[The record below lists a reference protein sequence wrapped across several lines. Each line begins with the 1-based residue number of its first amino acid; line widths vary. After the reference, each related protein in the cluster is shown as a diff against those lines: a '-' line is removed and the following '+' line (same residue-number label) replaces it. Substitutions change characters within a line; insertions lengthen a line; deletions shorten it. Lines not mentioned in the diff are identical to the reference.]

1 MNRRIETAEILAIG
15 SELLTPFRV
24 DTNSLFLTA
33 RLNELGVVVRRKA
46 VVGDRRDDLAA
57 CVREALA
64 RVDLVITTGGL
75 GPTDDDLTREVV
87 ADVLRRTL
95 TVDETILAGIE
106 ARFARRGVPMPAIN
120 RRQACVPDGAT
131 VLPNSEGTAPGLLLE
146 HEGRLIALLPG
157 PPREMQP
164 MFARAIAPLVEARS
178 PGRRLQRRVV
188 KVTGRSESQVEEIA
202 NPIYTSLNRDGVVVD
217 TTILATPGQIEVHLE
232 SAGEDQQAIAAVL
245 DEGVAR
251 LAAALSPAVFSTD
264 GRTLED
270 VVGDTLRARGWRV
283 AVAESC
289 TGGLLGGRLT
299 EVPGSSAYVLGGVI
313 AYDNAVK
320 IRDLDVPASTIDE
333 HGAVSEPVAA
343 AMAAGVRRRF
353 GAEIGVAITGIAGP
367 GGGTAAKPVGTVCI
381 AVATPDTV
389 TARTLLFPGDR
400 DAIRRHSTSA
410 ALDMVRRALSV

>member
-1 MNRRIETAEILAIG
+1 MSRRVETAEILAVG

-33 RLNELGVVVRRKA
+33 RLNELGVIVRRKS
-46 VVGDRRDDLAA
+46 VVGDRREDLAA
-57 CVREALA
+57 CVRDALA

-75 GPTDDDLTREVV
+75 GPTDDDLTREVI
-87 ADVLRRTL
+87 ADVLGRTL
-95 TVDETILAGIE
+95 RVDEAILAAIQ
-106 ARFARRGVPMPAIN
+106 ARFARRGVPMPSIN

-146 HEGRLIALLPG
+146 HDERLIALLPG

-164 MFARAIAPLVEARS
+164 MFVKAIAPIVEARS
-178 PGRRLQRRVV
+178 PSRRLQRRVV

-202 NPIYTSLNRDGVVVD
+202 NPIYTSLSHGGLVVD
-217 TTILATPGQIEVHLE
+217 ATVLATPGQIEVHLE
-232 SAGEDQQAIAAVL
+232 SAGEDRGAIAHVL

-251 LAAALSPAVFSTD
+251 LASALGATVFSTD
-264 GRTLED
+264 GRTLEA
-270 VVGDTLRARGWRV
+270 VVGDALRARGWRI

-289 TGGLLGGRLT
+289 TGGLLGARLT

-320 IRDLDVPASTIDE
+320 TRELDVPAALIDQ

-353 GAEIGVAITGIAGP
+353 GAEIGAAITGVAGP
-367 GGGTAAKPVGTVCI
+367 DGGTAAKPVGTVCV
-381 AVATPDTV
+381 AVDSPDAV
-389 TARTLLFPGDR
+389 SVRTLFFPGDR
-400 DAIRRHSTSA
+400 DAIRRHSTAA
-410 ALDMVRRALSV
+410 ALDMVRRAIS

>member
-1 MNRRIETAEILAIG
+1 MTRRIETAEILAVG
-15 SELLTPFRV
+15 SEMLTPFRV

-33 RLNELGVVVRRKA
+33 RLNELGVIVRRKS

-87 ADVLRRTL
+87 ADVLGRAL
-95 TVDETILAGIE
+95 TIDETILAAIQ
-106 ARFARRGVPMPAIN
+106 ARFARRGVPMPSIN
-120 RRQACVPDGAT
+120 QRQACVPSGAT

-146 HEGRLIALLPG
+146 HHERLIALLPG

-164 MFARAIAPLVEARS
+164 MFVRAIAPLVEARS

-202 NPIYTSLNRDGVVVD
+202 NPIYTALSHGGIVVD
-217 TTILATPGQIEVHLE
+217 ATILATPGQIEVHLE
-232 SAGEDQQAIAAVL
+232 SAGDDHDAIRAVL
-245 DEGVAR
+245 DDGVAR
-251 LAAALSPAVFSTD
+251 LAAALGPAVFSTD
-264 GRTLED
+264 GRTLEE
-270 VVGDTLRARGWRV
+270 VVGDALRARGWRI

-299 EVPGSSAYVLGGVI
+299 DVPGSSAYVVGGVI

-320 IRDLDVPASTIDE
+320 VHELDVPATMIDE
-333 HGAVSEPVAA
+333 QGAVSEPVAA
-343 AMAAGVRRRF
+343 AMAAGARRRF
-353 GAEIGVAITGIAGP
+353 QAEIGVAITGIAGP
-367 GGGTAAKPVGTVCI
+367 GGGTPAKPVGTVCV
-381 AVATPDTV
+381 AVSTPDT
-389 TARTLLFPGDR
+389 ASIRTLSFPGDR
-400 DAIRRHSTSA
+400 DAIRRHSTAA
-410 ALDMVRRALSV
+410 ALDMVRRALSD

>member
-1 MNRRIETAEILAIG
+1 MSRRVETAEILAVG

-33 RLNELGVVVRRKA
+33 RLNELGVIVRRKS
-46 VVGDRRDDLAA
+46 VVGDRREDLAA
-57 CVREALA
+57 CVRDALA

-87 ADVLRRTL
+87 ADVLGRTL
-95 TVDETILAGIE
+95 RVDEAILAAIQ
-106 ARFARRGVPMPAIN
+106 ARFARRGVPMPSIN

-146 HEGRLIALLPG
+146 HDERLIALLPG

-164 MFARAIAPLVEARS
+164 MFVKAIAPIVEARS

-202 NPIYTSLNRDGVVVD
+202 NPIYTSLSHGGLVVD
-217 TTILATPGQIEVHLE
+217 ATVLATPGQIEVHLE
-232 SAGEDQQAIAAVL
+232 SAGEDRGAIAHVL

-251 LAAALSPAVFSTD
+251 LASALGATVFSTD
-264 GRTLED
+264 GRTLEA
-270 VVGDTLRARGWRV
+270 VVGDALRARGWRI

-289 TGGLLGGRLT
+289 TGGLLGARLT

-320 IRDLDVPASTIDE
+320 TRELDVPAALIDQ

-353 GAEIGVAITGIAGP
+353 GAEIGAAITGVAGP
-367 GGGTAAKPVGTVCI
+367 DGGTAAKPVGTVCV
-381 AVATPDTV
+381 AVASPDAV
-389 TARTLLFPGDR
+389 SVRTLFFPGDR
-400 DAIRRHSTSA
+400 DAIRRHSTAA
-410 ALDMVRRALSV
+410 ALDMVRRAIS

>member
-1 MNRRIETAEILAIG
+1 MSRRVETAEILAVG

-33 RLNELGVVVRRKA
+33 RLNELGVIVRRKS
-46 VVGDRRDDLAA
+46 VVGDRREDLAA
-57 CVREALA
+57 CVRDALA

-75 GPTDDDLTREVV
+75 GPTDDDLTREVI
-87 ADVLRRTL
+87 ADVLGRTL
-95 TVDETILAGIE
+95 RVDEAILAAIQ
-106 ARFARRGVPMPAIN
+106 ARFARRGVPMPSIN

-146 HEGRLIALLPG
+146 HDERLIALLPG

-164 MFARAIAPLVEARS
+164 MFVKAIAPIVEARS

-202 NPIYTSLNRDGVVVD
+202 NPIYTSLSHGGLVVD
-217 TTILATPGQIEVHLE
+217 ATVLATPGQIEVHLE
-232 SAGEDQQAIAAVL
+232 SAGEDRGAIAHVL

-251 LAAALSPAVFSTD
+251 LASALGATVFSTD
-264 GRTLED
+264 GRTLEA
-270 VVGDTLRARGWRV
+270 VVGDALRARGWRI

-289 TGGLLGGRLT
+289 TGGLLGARLT

-320 IRDLDVPASTIDE
+320 TRELDVPAALIDQ

-353 GAEIGVAITGIAGP
+353 GAEIGAAITGVAGP
-367 GGGTAAKPVGTVCI
+367 DGGTAAKPVGTVCV
-381 AVATPDTV
+381 AVASPDAV
-389 TARTLLFPGDR
+389 SVRTLFFPGDR
-400 DAIRRHSTSA
+400 DAIRRHSTAA
-410 ALDMVRRALSV
+410 ALDMVRRAIS